1 VAAGQVHDGRFTI
14 RENPMRQRL
23 AKREAERPD
32 PVLKTAANT
41 AADAAAVPSDA
52 ELLEMISEAAY
63 YRAEK
68 RGFSP
73 GLEVEDWAHAEA
85 EVRARLQAMRGR
97 P

>member
-1 VAAGQVHDGRFTI
+1 
-14 RENPMRQRL
+14 MRQRL
-23 AKREAERPD
+23 AKREVERPD
-32 PVLKTAANT
+32 PVVKTAANT
-41 AADAAAVPSDA
+41 AAASTPLPSDA

-73 GLEVEDWAHAEA
+73 GLESEDWIQAEA